1 MNKYNFMKKIF
12 ALLFCGFCV
21 LTIAGCQPS
30 SLATINSSSNL
41 TMQVVAGKSF
51 VSQNFSFPTYAKTL
65 LKNGHSQTD
74 VEKYV
79 DELES
84 SIRTNVYNKMY
95 LSYYAVYAAKPD
107 NNYLVGSKQ
116 VSFCPPEYNSKL
128 DKIEFSF
135 NFNSYSA
142 WNYYHPSSSEGDDE
156 EKKDLFLNIDL
167 SQAAFPFSQSTGS
180 ETVGEKYA
188 GLVDGVLLNNFSQS
202 DISDFDEITFS
213 YDYVSTHKRLHSNA
227 DEKIENSG
235 YYHHIWTLSR
245 SKLNDE
251 KTVEIKTVNAVR
263 GWWYLVT
270 LVSVV
275 GVTGIG
281 CLIILITNKARKKNI
296 IKKGA

>member
-1 MNKYNFMKKIF
+1 
-12 ALLFCGFCV
+12 
-21 LTIAGCQPS
+21 
-30 SLATINSSSNL
+30 
-41 TMQVVAGKSF
+41 MQVVAGKSF

-65 LKNGHSQTD
+65 LKYGHSQAD

-79 DELES
+79 DELEN

-95 LSYYAVYAAKPD
+95 LGYYAVYAAKPD
-107 NNYLVGSKQ
+107 NNYLIGSKQ
-116 VSFCPPEYNSKL
+116 VEFCTPEYNSKT

-142 WNYYHPSSSEGDDE
+142 WNYYHPSSGGDADE
-156 EKKDLFLNIDL
+156 ENKNLFLNIDS
-167 SQAAFPFSQSTGS
+167 SQSAFPFSQSTGS

-188 GLVDGVLLNNFSQS
+188 GIVDSSLLNNFSQS
-202 DISDFDEITFS
+202 DVEKLDEMSFS

-251 KTVEIKTVNAVR
+251 KTVEIKTVSAVR
-263 GWWYLVT
+263 GWWYLVV

-281 CLIILITNKARKKNI
+281 CLIIFITNKARKKNI